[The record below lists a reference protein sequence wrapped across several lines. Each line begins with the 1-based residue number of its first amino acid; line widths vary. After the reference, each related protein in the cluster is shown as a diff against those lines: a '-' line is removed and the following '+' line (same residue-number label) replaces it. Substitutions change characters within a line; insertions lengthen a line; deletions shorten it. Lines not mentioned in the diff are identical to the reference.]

1 MSKTKSRIEEV
12 RTKTKWF
19 TNSSNLC
26 KPNNVPEIEK
36 ELVRGEPCVF
46 VVYPSGVE
54 RDLSK

>member
-12 RTKTKWF
+12 RSKSKWL
-19 TNSSNLC
+19 TNLSNLR

-54 RDLSK
+54 RELSK